1 MSVRSAQAEPE
12 LREQMRERIFT
23 AGLQILVEKGY
34 HDATFSDI
42 TARAGVSRDLITYYF
57 PDKRALVEEILD
69 RNLDSFA
76 DLVEVSGTPDERLAA
91 IIDGVFLTT
100 ANSRPMQRLAL
111 SLVIHPTTHPLF
123 AQAEKRKLARLTGLE
138 DALRALFAARG
149 AADPALEE
157 IMLRSVLEGII
168 FKAAVY
174 PYEYP
179 LERLRCRLHEM
190 YGLPSPQQFLIEADP
205 PPAGRMRA
213 AAEHT

>member
-1 MSVRSAQAEPE
+1 MAVRAAPAEPE

-69 RNLDSFA
+69 RNLDGFA
-76 DLVEVSGTPDERLAA
+76 DMVEVSGTPDERLAA
-91 IIDGVFLTT
+91 IIDGVLLVT
-100 ANSRPMQRLAL
+100 AKSIPMQRLAL

-123 AQAEKRKLARLTGLE
+123 AQAERRKLARLVRLE

-149 AADPALEE
+149 AADPAVEE

-174 PYEYP
+174 PNDYP
-179 LERLRCRLHEM
+179 LERLRRRLHEM
-190 YGLPSPQQFLIEADP
+190 YGLPTPQRFLIEADP
-205 PPAGRMRA
+205 PPVGRMRA
-213 AAEHT
+213 APEHT